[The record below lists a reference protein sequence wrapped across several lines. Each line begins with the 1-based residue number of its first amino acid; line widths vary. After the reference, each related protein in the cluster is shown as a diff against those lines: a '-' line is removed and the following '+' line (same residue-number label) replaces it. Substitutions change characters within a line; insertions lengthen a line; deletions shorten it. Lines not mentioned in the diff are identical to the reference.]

1 MASEE
6 KLMSSQ
12 YDAIIIGTGI
22 IGGAIGLELARRG
35 SRTLNV
41 DKLPAA
47 GYGSTSNTCAIIRFH
62 YSTAEGIAMAR
73 ESYYYWLDWPKYIGT
88 PDESGLAHY
97 INTGCLVIKN
107 EENQFLEHVLP
118 HLDALK
124 VAYETLGPQE
134 LRALLPYVDT
144 RQFGPPVLV
153 EDPRFGQPT
162 GDAIAGAIYIP
173 ESGFIN
179 DPQLACHNQQRGC
192 EARGGQ
198 FLFNAE
204 VVEILTEDGRVA
216 GIKLADGT
224 EMLAPVVVNAAG
236 PHSFKINRMAG
247 VEEGMR
253 IRTRALKR
261 EVCHVP
267 APKGLD
273 LNVLGTMISDGDTG
287 SYARP
292 EVGNNL
298 LVGSQDPECDAQEWV
313 DPDDYDQSFTY
324 QWKTQVMRKAQRIP
338 SLPIPEQ
345 QRGVVDLYDVSDDW
359 LPIYDVSDLPGFY
372 MAVGTSG
379 NQFKNAPVVGKLMA
393 ELIGKV
399 EANQDH
405 DNDPVQLPLVYTRR
419 TCNIGFFSRLREVN
433 PDSSNTVMG

>member
-1 MASEE
+1 
-6 KLMSSQ
+6 MSNR

-22 IGGAIGLELARRG
+22 IGGAIGLDLAKRG

-73 ESYYYWLDWPKYIGT
+73 ESYYYWLDWPKYIGAT
-88 PDESGLAHY
+88 DESGMAHY

-107 EENQFLEHVLP
+107 EENHFLEHVLP
-118 HLDALK
+118 HLDDLK
-124 VAYETLGPQE
+124 VVYEDLGPKE
-134 LRALLPYVDT
+134 LKDLLPYVDT
-144 RQFGPPVLV
+144 RKFGPPVLA
-153 EDPRFGQPT
+153 EDARFGQPT
-162 GDAIAGAIYIP
+162 GEAINGAIYIP
-173 ESGFIN
+173 ESGYIN

-192 EARGGQ
+192 EARGGE

-204 VVEILTEDGRVA
+204 VVDILTENGRAA

-224 EMLAPVVVNAAG
+224 EILAPVVVNAAG

-267 APKGLD
+267 SPKGLD
-273 LNVLGTMISDGDTG
+273 FNVLGAMISDGDTG

-298 LVGSQDPECDAQEWV
+298 LVGSQDPECDPQEWV
-313 DPDDYDQSFTY
+313 DPDDYDQSFTD

-393 ELIGKV
+393 ELIARV
-399 EANQDH
+399 EDGQDH
-405 DNDPVQLPLVYTRR
+405 DKDPVQFDFTYTRR

>member
-1 MASEE
+1 
-6 KLMSSQ
+6 MSKQ
-12 YDAIIIGTGI
+12 YDAIIIGAGI
-22 IGGAIGLELARRG
+22 IGGAVGLELAKRG
-35 SRTLNV
+35 SRTLNI

-62 YSTAEGIAMAR
+62 YSTAEGVAMAR
-73 ESYYYWLDWPKYIGT
+73 ESYYSWLDWPKHVGA
-88 PDESGLAHY
+88 PDEKGMAHY

-107 EENQFLEHVLP
+107 EENDYLENVMAY
-118 HLDALK
+118 LDDLK
-124 VAYETLGPQE
+124 VAYRELGPKE
-134 LRALLPYVDT
+134 LAEFLPFVDT
-144 RQFGPPVLV
+144 RQFGPPVLA

-162 GDAIAGAIYIP
+162 GGAIAGAIYVP
-173 ESGFIN
+173 ESGFVN

-192 EARGGQ
+192 EARSGQ

-204 VVEILTEDGRVA
+204 VVEILNEDGRAA
-216 GIKLADGT
+216 GVKLADGT

-247 VEEGMR
+247 VEDGMR

-273 LNVLGTMISDGDTG
+273 FNLQGTIISDGDTG

-298 LVGSQDPECDAQEWV
+298 LVGSQDPECDAREWV
-313 DPDDYDQSFTY
+313 DPDDYDQSFTV

-359 LPIYDVSDLPGFY
+359 IPIYDVSDLPGFY

-399 EANQDH
+399 EAGHDH
-405 DNDPVQLPLVYTRR
+405 DNDPVQFNFAYTRR
-419 TCNIGFFSRLREVN
+419 TCNVGFFSRLREVHQ
-433 PDSSNTVMG
+433 DSSYTVMG

>member
-1 MASEE
+1 MPD
-6 KLMSSQ
+6 Q

-35 SRTLNV
+35 SKTLNV

-88 PDESGLAHY
+88 PDESGMAHY
-97 INTGCLVIKN
+97 INTGCMVIKN
-107 EENQFLEHVLP
+107 EENHFLEHVLP
-118 HLDALK
+118 HLDDLK
-124 VAYETLGPQE
+124 VVYKELGPKE
-134 LRALLPYVDT
+134 LKELLPFVDT
-144 RQFGPPVLV
+144 HQFGPPVLAG
-153 EDPRFGQPT
+153 DPRFGQPT
-162 GDAIAGAIYIP
+162 GEAVAGAIYIP

-204 VVEILTEDGRVA
+204 VVEILTEDGRAA
-216 GIKLADGT
+216 GVKLADGT

-273 LNVLGTMISDGDTG
+273 FNVLGTMISDGDTG

-298 LVGSQDPECDAQEWV
+298 LVGSQDPECDDQEWV
-313 DPDDYDQSFTY
+313 DPDDYDQSFTD
-324 QWKTQVMRKAQRIP
+324 QWRTQVMRKAQRIP

-379 NQFKNAPVVGKLMA
+379 NQFKNGPVVGKLMA
-393 ELIGKV
+393 ELIARV
-399 EANQDH
+399 EAEQDH
-405 DNDPVQLPLVYTRR
+405 DNDPVQFDFTYTRR
-419 TCNIGFFSRLREVN
+419 TCNIGFFSRLRELN

>member
-1 MASEE
+1 MPD
-6 KLMSSQ
+6 Q

-22 IGGAIGLELARRG
+22 IGGAIGLELARMG

-88 PDESGLAHY
+88 PDESGMAHY
-97 INTGCLVIKN
+97 INTGCMVIKN
-107 EENQFLEHVLP
+107 EENHFLEHVLP
-118 HLDALK
+118 HLDDLK
-124 VAYETLGPQE
+124 VVYEELGPKE
-134 LRALLPYVDT
+134 LKELLPFVDT
-144 RQFGPPVLV
+144 RQFGPPVLAG
-153 EDPRFGQPT
+153 DPRFGQPT
-162 GDAIAGAIYIP
+162 GEAVAGAIYIP
-173 ESGFIN
+173 ESGFIS

-204 VVEILTEDGRVA
+204 VVEILTEDGRAA
-216 GIKLADGT
+216 GVKLADGT

-273 LNVLGTMISDGDTG
+273 FNVLGTIISDGDTG

-298 LVGSQDPECDAQEWV
+298 LVGSQDPECDDQEWV
-313 DPDDYDQSFTY
+313 DPDNYDQSFTD
-324 QWKTQVMRKAQRIP
+324 QWKTQVMRNAQRIP

-379 NQFKNAPVVGKLMA
+379 NQFKNGPVVGKLMA
-393 ELIGKV
+393 ELIARV
-399 EANQDH
+399 EAGQDH
-405 DNDPVQLPLVYTRR
+405 DNDPVQFDFIYTRR
-419 TCNIGFFSRLREVN
+419 TLDIGFFSRLREVN